1 MKKSK
6 VYTKTGD
13 SGETSILT
21 GERVKKFDPRIAVYG
36 DIDELNAYVGVV
48 CSSLTDSKSENL
60 KKIIAELQS
69 IQSELFNIGAVVSCP
84 QEKRE
89 SFKLKLVTEEKLTW
103 LESRIDEYD
112 SNLPVLKNFIL
123 PGGGLASSFVH
134 VCRTVCRRAER
145 ECVHYNETLNGD
157 IPELTIKYLNRLSD
171 YFFILGRYVVLES
184 GEKEI
189 LWKND

>member
-13 SGETSILT
+13 AGETSILS
-21 GERVKKFDPRIAVYG
+21 GERVKKFNPRIAVYG
-36 DIDELNAYVGVV
+36 DIDELNSFVGVV
-48 CSSLTDSKSENL
+48 CSSLTDSSSENL
-60 KKIIAELQS
+60 KKIVTELHS

-84 QEKRE
+84 QGKRE
-89 SFKLKLVTEEKLTW
+89 GFQLKQITEEKVTW
-103 LESRIDEYD
+103 LESRIDDYD
-112 SNLPVLKNFIL
+112 SKLPALKNFIL
-123 PGGGLASSFVH
+123 PGGGSASSFIH

-145 ECVHYNETLNGD
+145 ECVHYNEALNGD
-157 IPELTIKYLNRLSD
+157 VPALTIKFLNRLSD